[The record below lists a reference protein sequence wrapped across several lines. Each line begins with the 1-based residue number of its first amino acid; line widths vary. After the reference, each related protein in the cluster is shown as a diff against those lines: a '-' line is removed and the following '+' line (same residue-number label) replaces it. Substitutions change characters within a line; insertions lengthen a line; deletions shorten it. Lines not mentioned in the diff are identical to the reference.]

1 MARRKANELQPHVKL
16 LVYLQEGNFVSKDDI
31 LSKLST
37 DIHTYRLST
46 YIYDIKKYTPGVVK
60 VTKNGKSVL
69 GYQITNPVEV
79 KKFLSTQNGLA
90 DYVPGAGTLKPSAS
104 KFASKTLTSLA
115 GLNATPV
122 KATKPAKVAT
132 KPAKVA
138 KPAKVEDVLEVTE
151 ITD

>member
-1 MARRKANELQPHVKL
+1 MARTKSNELQPHVKL
-16 LVYLQEGNFVSKDDI
+16 LVFMQDGNFVAKDDI
-31 LSKLST
+31 ISKLST

-69 GYQITNPVEV
+69 GYQITNPDEV

-90 DYVPGAGTLKPSAS
+90 NYVPGTGNLKPSTS
-104 KFASKTLTSLA
+104 KFANKPVKSLA
-115 GLNATPV
+115 SLN
-122 KATKPAKVAT
+122 
-132 KPAKVA
+132 A
-138 KPAKVEDVLEVTE
+138 KPAKAAKAAKPAKTKVAAPVVADELEVTE